1 MKQMGLL
8 DAQEMALT
16 PPHRRSR
23 PHSHILIKRT
33 IDVLTPG
40 ADRPVRR
47 LLTYYLVLA
56 TIVGALAYFVPV
68 VDRVLGGATFDAT
81 PSGSMVLPDG
91 LHGDTI
97 RGFDAVMPARI
108 ELVVS
113 TLVIL
118 IGVLALMLPVSWV
131 YMSTR
136 YNKTHDQQVAQ
147 ILIFLPLVVAGIVL
161 VVQNSLALA
170 FSLAGVVAAV
180 RFRSTLRDARDL
192 VFIFL
197 AIAVGF
203 AGGVQALI
211 LATVVSVLFN
221 FVLILTWRYDFGRSV
236 LEPTAA
242 SQWNAPLQELSKQ
255 GTSSTVPD
263 RELVIALDQ
272 KQALALSDRFDR
284 VRKLVGPP
292 GKKTRYNAI
301 LIITTE
307 NLSDAQARVGEAL
320 DEVARRWLLDE
331 TVTNVGKPS
340 VLSYLVRIPKSV
352 SRDDLLTAIRVKAAA
367 AIVTADV
374 QFAETAKLAT
384 KAAA

>member
-1 MKQMGLL
+1 MN
-8 DAQEMALT
+8 
-16 PPHRRSR
+16 SF
-23 PHSHILIKRT
+23 KRI
-33 IDVLTPG
+33 IDVLTLG

-56 TIVGALAYFVPV
+56 VIVGVLVYFFPI
-68 VDRVLGGATFDAT
+68 VDQVLGSAALDAT
-81 PSGSMVLPDG
+81 PSGSTVLPDG
-91 LHGDTI
+91 LQGGTI
-97 RGFDAVMPARI
+97 RGLDTQLAPRLDLA
-108 ELVVS
+108 VS

-118 IGVLALMLPVSWV
+118 LGVLALMLPVSWV

-203 AGGVQALI
+203 AGGVQAMI
-211 LATVVSVLFN
+211 LAAIVSVLFN
-221 FVLILTWRYDFGRSV
+221 FVMIITWRYDFGRSV

-242 SQWNAPLQELSKQ
+242 SQWNAPLKELSKR
-255 GTSSTVPD
+255 GSTGTVPD

-272 KQALALSDRFDR
+272 KQVLALAQRFDR
-284 VRKLVGPP
+284 VEKLVGPP
-292 GKKTRYNAI
+292 GKKPRYNAI
-301 LIITTE
+301 LVVTTE
-307 NLSDAQARVGEAL
+307 NLTDAQARVGEAL
-320 DEVARRWLLDE
+320 DEVARRWRLDE
-331 TVTNVGKPS
+331 VVTNVGKPS
-340 VLSYLVRIPKSV
+340 ILNYLVRIRKSV
-352 SRDDLLTAIRVKAAA
+352 SREDLLTAVRVQAADT
-367 AIVTADV
+367 ITGADV
-374 QFAETAKLAT
+374 QLAEAAKPAT
-384 KAAA
+384 GAAA

>member
-1 MKQMGLL
+1 M
-8 DAQEMALT
+8 
-16 PPHRRSR
+16 
-23 PHSHILIKRT
+23 
-33 IDVLTPG
+33 IDVLTLG

-47 LLTYYLVLA
+47 LLTYYVVLA
-56 TIVGALAYFVPV
+56 VLVGVLAYFIPV
-68 VDRVLGGATFDAT
+68 VDRVLGGAAFDAT
-81 PSGSMVLPDG
+81 PSGSTVLPDG
-91 LHGDTI
+91 LHGDAI
-97 RGFDAVMPARI
+97 RGFDTVLPPRV
-108 ELVVS
+108 ELAVS

-118 IGVLALMLPVSWV
+118 LGVLALMLPVSWV

-147 ILIFLPLVVAGIVL
+147 ILIILPLVVAGIVL

-203 AGGVQALI
+203 AGGVQAMI
-211 LATVVSVLFN
+211 LATIVSVLFN

-242 SQWNAPLQELSKQ
+242 SQWNAPLQELSKR

-292 GKKTRYNAI
+292 GKKARYNAI
-301 LIITTE
+301 LVITTE
-307 NLSDAQARVGEAL
+307 NLTDAQARVGEAL
-320 DEVARRWLLDE
+320 DEVARRWRLDE
-331 TVTNVGKPS
+331 VLTNVGKPS
-340 VLSYLVRIPKSV
+340 VLSYLVRIRKTV
-352 SRDDLLTAIRVKAAA
+352 SREDLLTAIRVKAAA
-367 AIVTADV
+367 AIATADV
-374 QFAETAKLAT
+374 QLAESAKP
-384 KAAA
+384 AAGGAS